1 MKKVILFILIFMF
14 VQIIN
19 IPNIFADTGAKP
31 SISIDIKN
39 LNTDNYLIDLLVDKE
54 DNSQKHWIWVPIDGS
69 NSEKKDYKEYKDYSN
84 INYNGNG
91 EQYSKTYND
100 LKNITIDELK
110 QLYDIDYDGWISES
124 TRWDE
129 YLLFAD
135 CKGNDKHQH
144 VFSYLGTPEHYK
156 VVIINNDTGETKVT
170 DEIYRKDFNSKI
182 KIDYETMEVNTV
194 SKIESFFELNNI
206 KNVLITILITI
217 TVELIIGLLFGLKKY
232 IKLIVITNLVTN
244 LLLQFFQ
251 ANLSTLLWGA
261 SYIFYGEVFLGL
273 ELVVFIAE
281 YTIYKKYMKDQ
292 NKDTIKPYVI
302 VANFVSMLSTILYL

>member
-54 DNSQKHWIWVPIDGS
+54 DDSQKHWIWVPIDGS

-156 VVIINNDTGETKVT
+156 VVIINNDTGKTKVT
-170 DEIYRKDFNSKI
+170 DEIHRKDFNSKI
-182 KIDYETMEVNTV
+182 IIDYETMKVKNV
-194 SKIESFFELNNI
+194 SLFDTNNI
-206 KNVLITILITI
+206 KNVLMTLFITIA
-217 TVELIIGLLFGLKKY
+217 VELIIGLLFGLKKY
-232 IKLIVITNLVTN
+232 TKLIVITNIVTN
-244 LLLQFFQ
+244 LSLQFFQ
-251 ANLSTLLWGA
+251 TIISILLGGS
-261 SYIFYGEVFLGL
+261 SYSSYAMVLLGL
-273 ELVVFIAE
+273 EVVVFVVE
-281 YTIYKKYMKDQ
+281 YIIYKKYMKDR
-292 NKDTIKPYVI
+292 NSNIIIPYVI
-302 VANFVSMLSTILYL
+302 LANLVSLLSTVFIIG

>member
-54 DNSQKHWIWVPIDGS
+54 DDSQKHWIWVPIDGS

-156 VVIINNDTGETKVT
+156 VVIINNDTGKTKVT
-170 DEIYRKDFNSKI
+170 DEIHRKDFNSKI
-182 KIDYETMEVNTV
+182 IIDYETMKVKNV
-194 SKIESFFELNNI
+194 SLFDTNNI
-206 KNVLITILITI
+206 KNVLMTLFITIA
-217 TVELIIGLLFGLKKY
+217 VELIIVLLFVLKKY
-232 IKLIVITNLVTN
+232 TKLIVITNIVTN
-244 LLLQFFQ
+244 LSLQFFQ
-251 ANLSTLLWGA
+251 TIISILLGGS
-261 SYIFYGEVFLGL
+261 SYSSYAMVLLGL
-273 ELVVFIAE
+273 EVVVFVVE
-281 YTIYKKYMKDQ
+281 YIIYKKYMKDR
-292 NKDTIKPYVI
+292 NSNIIIPYVI
-302 VANFVSMLSTILYL
+302 LANLVSLLSTVFIIG